1 MQRCSCWP
9 HPCCGSSALWRVEIM
24 SDSVRGGG
32 KGKEAQDERIVTIR
46 NPYGLH
52 ARPAAEFVK
61 LSSRFT
67 SKVYVEK
74 DGLEVNGKS
83 IMGVMMLAAE
93 CGSNLRIRASGVDAI
108 EAVEALATLVGNHF
122 GEAESDYEVED

>member
-1 MQRCSCWP
+1 
-9 HPCCGSSALWRVEIM
+9 M
-24 SDSVRGGG
+24 SDSTQRGANGDG
-32 KGKEAQDERIVTIR
+32 AQVEQVVTIE
-46 NPYGLH
+46 NPHGLH

-67 SKVYVEK
+67 ATITVEK

-93 CGSNLRIRASGVDAI
+93 CGSTLKIRAEGQDAR
-108 EAVEALATLVGNHF
+108 EAVRELATLVGNRF
-122 GEAESDYEVED
+122 GETESDYEVED